1 MSTPATQ
8 PRAAHRRPRSR
19 GRALLL
25 RLIVLG
31 FGLLVGLVVAE
42 IGLRVAGWPVVGNLI
57 DGKRVNT
64 TQRGGAEGSAYRGLG
79 RDLRLVHFDYDVRYT
94 LNRHGFAEREPAP
107 KAPGERRI
115 GLFGDSFTMG
125 MGVRVPERFGDVWF
139 AQVRDRL
146 PAGTTLWNFGMPGT
160 GTLQQAALLGG
171 AAREYD
177 LDELVLAFYSGNDVT
192 DNIEESAHDP
202 GAAGLAA
209 PPRENPLRAWAR
221 EHVRLSTF
229 LWYYGLRAFSA
240 AWWPNLYTPETLDQL
255 WPPTQRG
262 LEQFLAAAGGRPVTI
277 WYIPS
282 ALESS
287 DEAWRA
293 HRDRHGLS
301 DAGRFLLRD
310 RVRDWAA
317 ANGAGFVDLTD
328 ALRAHPLSETNFRVD
343 PHWRPLGHR
352 AAAGALARREDL
364 GLPRAAK

>member
-1 MSTPATQ
+1 MSNTGQTTRSPL
-8 PRAAHRRPRSR
+8 RRRRSR

-31 FGLLVGLVVAE
+31 LGLAMGLVFAE
-42 IGLRVAGWPVVGNLI
+42 IGLRLAGWPVVGNLI
-57 DGKRVNT
+57 DGQRVNT

-94 LNRHGFAEREPAP
+94 LNRHGFVERELAP
-107 KAPGERRI
+107 KGAGERRI

-125 MGVRVPERFGDVWF
+125 MGVQVSERFGDVWF
-139 AQVRDRL
+139 AQTRERL
-146 PAGTTLWNFGMPGT
+146 PPGTTLWNFGMAGT

-171 AAREYD
+171 AAREYE

-202 GAAGLAA
+202 MATALAV
-209 PPRENPLRAWAR
+209 PPRENPLRSWLR
-221 EHVRLSTF
+221 ENVRLSTF

-240 AWWPNLYTPETLDQL
+240 AWWPNLYTRQTLDEL

-262 LEQFLAAAGGRPVTI
+262 LEEFVAAAGERPVTI

-287 DEAWRA
+287 DEAWHA
-293 HRDRHGLS
+293 HRDRHTLD

-317 ANGAGFVDLTD
+317 ANSAGFVDLTD
-328 ALRAHPLSETNFRVD
+328 AVRAHPLSETNFRVD

-352 AAAGALARREDL
+352 AAAAALAEREDL
-364 GLPRAAK
+364 GLPRLAK